1 MKKLILILSMF
12 LFTHAI
18 AETANPYLEATYIG
32 SKINSDGTS
41 SHVIRLYNYISNPLD
56 VMVECDGYVT
66 YCTVSDGNE
75 LITSVQ
81 FDSGRGHKKIK
92 ITILN
97 VNIAPFT
104 LNIRKIISI

>member
-18 AETANPYLEATYIG
+18 ADTNPYLEAVYIG
-32 SKINSDGTS
+32 SKTNSDNTGL
-41 SHVIRLYNYISNPLD
+41 HIIRLYNYISNPLD
-56 VMVECDGYVT
+56 VMIECDGYIT
-66 YCTVSDGNE
+66 YCTVSGGSE

-81 FDSGRGHKKIK
+81 FDGGRGHKKIK
-92 ITILN
+92 ITLLN
-97 VNIAPFT
+97 VNIAPFI